1 MIRVI
6 HSIVIL
12 VSIFLICVCVCLSC
26 LVLSNTPTGTAAA
39 GGRVERY
46 TLDKRMPRASLGLDG
61 ILVALKVIVELV
73 LLVIMM
79 TVTAAMMLLRFLV
92 LLVLLDRHRYGQR
105 HFLYDRLGVH
115 MRVMLHRHVDAYPAN
130 VNVNGNG
137 NVNASVN
144 GMMLNVNDIGYIG
157 TGIAYMGEGE
167 GVRWTCR

>member
-12 VSIFLICVCVCLSC
+12 ASICLACVCVCLVWC
-26 LVLSNTPTGTAAA
+26 YVTRPQGA
-39 GGRVERY
+39 GGGAWRVECY

-61 ILVALKVIVELV
+61 ILVALKVIVELI

-79 TVTAAMMLLRFLV
+79 TVTAAMMLLRLLV

-115 MRVMLHRHVDAYPAN
+115 MRVMLHRHVDAYP
-130 VNVNGNG
+130 VDECEWECECECKW
-137 NVNASVN
+137 
-144 GMMLNVNDIGYIG
+144 ND
-157 TGIAYMGEGE
+157 AQCE
-167 GVRWTCR
+167 

>member
-1 MIRVI
+1 MFRLLSKQWQITPRFVIRVI

-12 VSIFLICVCVCLSC
+12 ASICLACLCVSC
-26 LVLSNTPTGTAAA
+26 LVLCNTPTGGA
-39 GGRVERY
+39 GRVECY

-61 ILVALKVIVELV
+61 ILVALKVIVELI

-79 TVTAAMMLLRFLV
+79 TVTAAMMLLRLLV

-115 MRVMLHRHVDAYPAN
+115 MRVMLHRHVDAYP
-130 VNVNGNG
+130 VDECECG

-144 GMMLNVNDIGYIG
+144 GMMRSVNDIGYRR
-157 TGIAYMGEGE
+157 AQE
-167 GVRWTCR
+167 